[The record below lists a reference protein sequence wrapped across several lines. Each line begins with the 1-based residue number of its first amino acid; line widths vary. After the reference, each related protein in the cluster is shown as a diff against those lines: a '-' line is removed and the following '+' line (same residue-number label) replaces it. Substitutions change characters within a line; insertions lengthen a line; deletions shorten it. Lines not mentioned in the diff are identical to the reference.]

1 MANKIIPAKPFLLM
15 MYGFPGSG
23 KTYFARQLTEK
34 MQVAHLQ
41 ADKIRADLFEQPRYD
56 RQENEVVVQLMNYMT
71 SELLAAG
78 LSVIYD
84 TNLMRAAQRRA
95 ARELARK
102 ANAQSLLV
110 WFQLDPESAFIRTQK
125 RDRRHIDDKYAM
137 PTNRKTFT
145 AVVGYMQNPGAGE
158 DYTVVSGKH
167 LFNTQ
172 LATVGRRMRELGLV
186 ATNTPGASVA
196 KPQLVNLVPNPAAGR
211 VDMARRNIT
220 IR

>member
-1 MANKIIPAKPFLLM
+1 MANKIVPAKPFLLT

-34 MQVAHLQ
+34 IQVAHLQ

-56 RQENEVVVQLMNYMT
+56 RQENEVVVQLMNYMA

-84 TNLMRAAQRRA
+84 TSLMRAAQRRA

-110 WFQLDPESAFIRTQK
+110 WFQLDPESAFARTQK
-125 RDRRHIDDKYAM
+125 RDRRHADDKYAM
-137 PTNRKTFT
+137 PMNRKTFT
-145 AVVGYMQNPGAGE
+145 TITSYMQNPGPGE

-167 LFNTQ
+167 LFSTQ
-172 LATVGRRMRELGLV
+172 LATVGRRLRELGLIT
-186 ATNTPGASVA
+186 TNGPDTGVA

-211 VDMARRNIT
+211 VDMTRRNIT